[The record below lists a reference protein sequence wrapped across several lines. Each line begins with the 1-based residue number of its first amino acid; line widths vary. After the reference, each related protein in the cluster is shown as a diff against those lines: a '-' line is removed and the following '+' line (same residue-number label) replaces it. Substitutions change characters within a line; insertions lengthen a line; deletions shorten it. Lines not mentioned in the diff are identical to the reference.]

1 MVEIF
6 TADKYYFCGWKQN
19 TDRKKKQ
26 GQILCKGSRRDLPEQ
41 LASFRLPRFRPT
53 LGSHPWRK
61 RGRRGRRLCLR
72 ASSAVCPT
80 LCGAACA
87 HKRFL
92 HPAPAP
98 RLWPR
103 WLQRKARTPW
113 PSELRTTDRAIFE
126 HLPTSWV
133 ITDKTHSPS
142 GKQERDRNENQ
153 NQEGRAC
160 PSPAFRFSSAAAGT
174 RWPATET
181 LVRLAGWVRGYLLS
195 RIC

>member
-98 RLWPR
+98 RPWPR

-113 PSELRTTDRAIFE
+113 PSELRMTDRAIFE

-133 ITDKTHSPS
+133 ITDKTHSPQWETRKRQKWKPKP
-142 GKQERDRNENQ
+142 G
-153 NQEGRAC
+153 GTGL
-160 PSPAFRFSSAAAGT
+160 PISSL
-174 RWPATET
+174 PFQ
-181 LVRLAGWVRGYLLS
+181 
-195 RIC
+195 